1 MSQIQLFIWG
11 FGECVFNDFETDSS
25 CLFFY
30 VTSREDINKKQER
43 RERLRQW
50 QEKMNTDRFSDQ
62 RNQQGN
68 KGRSKKKLTKSVK
81 GRRRSSSV
89 KLAGT
94 EMEGDR
100 DSPSKEGDP
109 ALFENDDYF
118 EIPMDLESDSTGTYT
133 LIDS

>member
-1 MSQIQLFIWG
+1 
-11 FGECVFNDFETDSS
+11 
-25 CLFFY
+25 
-30 VTSREDINKKQER
+30 
-43 RERLRQW
+43 
-50 QEKMNTDRFSDQ
+50 MNTDRFSDQ

-81 GRRRSSSV
+81 GRRRISSV

-133 LIDS
+133 LDDS